1 MVYFINNIWS
11 MNGINELNVHDSEN
25 VHDITAPGISS
36 FSMPPYTID
45 RKVENNNQVKE
56 GEVIAEVV
64 CGKDVRDGDVVLRE
78 ADRYTIPAHATG
90 ELIIIL
96 SQTDEPNKKIGEIIE
111 K

>member
-1 MVYFINNIWS
+1 

-25 VHDITAPGISS
+25 VRDITISEIS
-36 FSMPPYTID
+36 AFSMPPYTIN
-45 RKVENNNQVKE
+45 RRVKNNSQVKE
-56 GEVIAEVV
+56 GEAIAEVV
-64 CGKDVRDGDVVLRE
+64 CGKDVRDGDVVIRE

-96 SQTDEPNKKIGEIIE
+96 SETEVPNKKIGEIIE